1 MKLEHE
7 TLTQEIIN
15 AFYKVYNTLGFGFL
29 EKVYE
34 NALFLEL
41 KERGIECK
49 TQQQVRVYYNDN
61 EVGFYIADM
70 IVEEKVIIEIKAAEA
85 ICEQHECQLINYLRA
100 TDKRVGLLLNFGQKP
115 QFKRKI
121 FTQHQEQKKSV
132 PYKKVKSEAQN

>member
-29 EKVYE
+29 EKVYA

-49 TQQQVRVYYNDN
+49 TQQQVRVYYHDN

-70 IVEEKVIIEIKAAEA
+70 IVEDKVIIEIKAAEA

-121 FTQHQEQKKSV
+121 FTHHEEQKKSASF
-132 PYKKVKSEAQN
+132 KKVKTEAQN

>member
-29 EKVYE
+29 EKFYE
-34 NALFLEL
+34 NALLLEL
-41 KERGIECK
+41 RERGIECK
-49 TQQQVRVYYNDN
+49 TQQPVRVYYRDT

-121 FTQHQEQKKSV
+121 FTLHHEQKKVS
-132 PYKKVKSEAQN
+132 PDKKVKTEGQN